1 MRPYLKTKPKAKE
14 LGEQLK
20 WYPPPDKDEAL
31 SSNPRTAKKRWDLA
45 VGTVEEEKREEEEEE
60 MERRRIRG
68 RQRRRKIYK
77 DEQGAGQRRSRQT
90 LDVASPAKPA

>member
-1 MRPYLKTKPKAKE
+1 
-14 LGEQLK
+14 
-20 WYPPPDKDEAL
+20 
-31 SSNPRTAKKRWDLA
+31 